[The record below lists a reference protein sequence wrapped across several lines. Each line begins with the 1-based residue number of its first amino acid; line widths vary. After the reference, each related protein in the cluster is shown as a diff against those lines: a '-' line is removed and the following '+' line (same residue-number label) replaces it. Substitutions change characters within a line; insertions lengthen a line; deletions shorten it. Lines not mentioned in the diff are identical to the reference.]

1 MRSTKYMLMV
11 IAVFATLGIIGL
23 VDSVRAAPDG
33 SQNLRG
39 LGGRVFFVEVQ
50 DLFAGTSFDNC
61 YFFYPDGAWVDP
73 PFPVAGSWH
82 QDSVGAKTSYTA
94 TALAEGFEL
103 GGGLIV
109 DLFLE
114 QVGNVTPARGNGNL
128 QLWAFSQAFFLDFF
142 GEGEDLLVGEFV
154 SIGYEI
160 DECPL

>member
-1 MRSTKYMLMV
+1 MRSIRYSMII
-11 IAVFATLGIIGL
+11 IAVCAIWGMIGL

-61 YFFYPDGAWVDP
+61 YFFYPDGTWVDP
-73 PFPVAGSWH
+73 PFPVAGSWN

-94 TALAEGFEL
+94 TALAEGFDL
-103 GGGLIV
+103 GDGFIV

-114 QVGNVTPARGNGNL
+114 QVGDVTPAGGKGSL
-128 QLWAFSQAFFLDFF
+128 QLWAFSQAFFVDFF

-154 SIGYEI
+154 SIGYEV